1 MCCFLCS
8 ESLQTT
14 AVVQDTI
21 CFSPSGSGDSEKPP
35 PKVDLISRKRNH
47 CSPDENIL
55 VPPAKKSSISPG
67 VDCQES
73 ASEVRLDY

>member
-1 MCCFLCS
+1 MLFFLCS

-14 AVVQDTI
+14 SVVQDAI
-21 CFSPSGSGDSEKPP
+21 CLSPSGSGDSEKPP
-35 PKVDLISRKRNH
+35 PKVDLISRKRIR

-55 VPPAKKSSISPG
+55 VPPAKKSSISSG
-67 VDCQES
+67 VDCQEC

>member
-35 PKVDLISRKRNH
+35 LKVDLISRKRNH